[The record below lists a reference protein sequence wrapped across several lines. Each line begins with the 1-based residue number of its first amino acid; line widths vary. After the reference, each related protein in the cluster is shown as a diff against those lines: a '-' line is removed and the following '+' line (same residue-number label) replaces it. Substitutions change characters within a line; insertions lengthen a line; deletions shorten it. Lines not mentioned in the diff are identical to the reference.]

1 MPIYEERG
9 TGSMSGKVKIRRF
22 RWSDLASFTD
32 LHNRL
37 NGLDNT
43 PRAAGEDFMTQFL
56 SHPSMKAEQNGFVA
70 ERDESLEGYLLV
82 FLERPISRS
91 VGVGGA
97 VRGTEE
103 NSIWTS
109 LLHAGLNHARIAEVS
124 VFHTQV
130 PEDSRVRRSLLV
142 KEGFSH
148 VRTYW
153 NMRWEPR
160 QVSQPGL
167 VSGMEFRPL
176 KLGQDEGGLA
186 ELQNAAFGEN
196 WGFCPNTREEIEARV
211 RFSTMDPDN
220 IILLE
225 SNGRVVGY
233 NWTSLA
239 GTDSGPV
246 GRIEMTGVHPG
257 MRGRGLGK
265 AVVAA
270 GLEHLRSKGAV
281 RVELEVDSANPAA
294 TRLYEGLGFEYA
306 GPTYWYERRLA

>member
-1 MPIYEERG
+1 
-9 TGSMSGKVKIRRF
+9 MSGKVKIRRF
-22 RWSDLASFTD
+22 RWSDLSPFTS
-32 LHNRL
+32 LFNRL
-37 NGLDNT
+37 NGLEGT
-43 PRAAGEDFMTQFL
+43 SRAASESFMTQFL
-56 SHPSMKAEQNGFVA
+56 SHPSMKAEQNAFVA

-82 FLERPISRS
+82 FVERPISRS
-91 VGVGGA
+91 VGMGGA
-97 VRGTEE
+97 VPGPDE
-103 NSIWTS
+103 NSVWTS
-109 LLHAGLNHARIAEVS
+109 LLHAGLNHARVAEVS

-130 PEDSRVRRSLLV
+130 PENSRVRRSLLV

-153 NMRWEPR
+153 NMQWEPDVIAR
-160 QVSQPGL
+160 PGL
-167 VSGMEFRPL
+167 VAGMHFRPL
-176 KLGQDEGGLA
+176 TLGQDEGDLTD
-186 ELQNAAFGEN
+186 LQNAAFGDN

-211 RFSTMDPDN
+211 RFSTMDPKG

-239 GTDSGPV
+239 GTETGPV

-265 AVVAA
+265 AVVTA
-270 GLEHLRSKGAV
+270 GLEYLRSNGAV

-294 TRLYEGLGFEYA
+294 TRLYEGLGFQYS
-306 GPTYWYERRLA
+306 GPTYWYEMRLA